1 LNRKNIE
8 SLLREKGKLLLD
20 GAHGTYFMSKG
31 YTEEI
36 PDLLNLKAVDAVLNH
51 HVEYL
56 KAGADIHLTN
66 TFNSSREKL
75 KKYGIEDLFEKLNI
89 EAVRI
94 ARKAVGEKA
103 LVFGDIGPT
112 GSLLKPLGELS
123 FDEAFENF
131 REQTELL
138 IENGVD
144 GIMLETFS
152 DILELKAAYLA
163 VRDISKDIF
172 LIAHLTFEENGKTL
186 TGTGPEAFAALFNDL
201 DVDAIGIN
209 CSVGPH
215 EMLPVFQQLSKYSK
229 KFLSVEPNAGIPV
242 LENGVTRFPVGP
254 EEFSKAMLNFV
265 KSGARIIGGC
275 CGTTPE
281 HIKLLRKLL
290 DETETA
296 SPEVDE
302 VELITS
308 RTNMVNP
315 SEKFIVVGERLNY
328 SGSKKT
334 KKFMEEKNIEEL
346 VKIGLEQKNSGA
358 DLIDVNFGLQRDLL
372 FSKEFI
378 IQLENRCGIPIS
390 FDVQDIQLLEEL
402 LRVYPG
408 RPLINSSRALES
420 DLELFAELLK
430 KYGGML
436 ILLSAKDSFEED
448 FEYRFKSALNGVE
461 MLEKLGV
468 SRTRI
473 FVDPLVFSMGAGHDP
488 LITLRLI
495 ERFNKSGLKTIIGL
509 SNLSYGMPLRKDI
522 NAVFL
527 SLSLERGLSAAIMNP
542 NDERVMNSL
551 KVYNLIFGKDELIF
565 SVENKESNLIN
576 SILSGETKQLK
587 EILEKELTQKSFAE
601 SVEEIIRPVMREIGE
616 LYEANKIYLPQLL
629 TAAKVVKEVMEFFE
643 EKEKS
648 KTNPEKS
655 ETAKVILATVKG
667 DIHDIGKNL
676 VAALMKSNGVDVID
690 LGRDVDSEKI
700 VEVAKREKPVLIG
713 LSAMMTTTVP
723 RVKEVVEKLKG
734 ENLNIPV
741 ITGGASMTE
750 KLAKEFGADY
760 YAHTAIDGLR
770 ILRSLIH
777 NESNLQRDSGRT

>member
-1 LNRKNIE
+1 MNRKNIE

>member
-1 LNRKNIE
+1 MNRKNIE

-215 EMLPVFQQLSKYSK
+215 EMLPIFQQLSKYSK

>member
-1 LNRKNIE
+1 MNRKNIE

-723 RVKEVVEKLKG
+723 RVKEVVEMLKG

>member
-1 LNRKNIE
+1 MNRKNIE

-36 PDLLNLKAVDAVLNH
+36 PDLLNLKAVDVVLNH

>member
-215 EMLPVFQQLSKYSK
+215 EMLPIFQQLSKYSK

-242 LENGVTRFPVGP
+242 LENGVTRFPIGP